1 MRYVVGITGS
11 IACGKS
17 FVAKTLKDLGY
28 SVVDTDKISHLL
40 TADGSYANKELA
52 SDFPEAVKD
61 GRLNRAILG
70 QIVFNDKTRRLR
82 LNQILHPLIYK
93 ITKEKIEEND
103 GIIFIDV
110 PLMFEAHFDTL
121 CDKIICVYTDKD
133 TQIKRLMERD
143 RLSYDDAQKKINSQM
158 PLEEKMARSDFLL
171 KSEEDFFDTKK
182 NIDKILTLIKEEYNA
197 KAI

>member
-17 FVAKTLKDLGY
+17 FVAKTLEDLGY

-40 TADGSYANKELA
+40 TADGSCANKELA

-103 GIIFIDV
+103 GIIFVDV

-133 TQIKRLMERD
+133 TQIRRLMERD

-197 KAI
+197 KAV